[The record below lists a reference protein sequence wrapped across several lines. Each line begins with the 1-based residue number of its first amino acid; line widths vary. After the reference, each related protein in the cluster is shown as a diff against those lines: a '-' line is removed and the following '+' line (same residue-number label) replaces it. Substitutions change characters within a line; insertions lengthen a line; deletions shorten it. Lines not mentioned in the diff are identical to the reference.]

1 MFDIFSFFLLLFLS
15 MRYRLY
21 VKQRKFS
28 LSDSGEGAGGGAT
41 YVTVVH
47 RDVVPAD
54 RAGRGVV
61 AGDARAVV
69 VQLHSTVSI
78 QREPLT
84 N

>member
-28 LSDSGEGAGGGAT
+28 LSNSGEGAGGAT